1 VNRTVEARLLRGT
14 LFAVGV
20 FVPLVLVAG
29 GADLLGAG
37 QPAVVALPFVV
48 VAGAAAVLA
57 RLRGAVDAIVERITQ
72 YREVTPYSALADAAQ
87 RLRSPSLQEA
97 LPGLARVLADGTGA
111 RRAVVWLAVGERLVA
126 TASYPATD
134 EAGTPDSAENLAV
147 LLARPGI
154 GHVVPVLDGTEL
166 RAVLSIEKP
175 ELPVTPADRVLMQDV
190 ANGAAL
196 LLRTVA
202 LNAVLTERVRRAD
215 HLADE
220 LRASRRRLA
229 QARDVERRRLLTEL
243 SRATSGSL
251 GALREHVASA
261 RADLARPGVRVRPDT
276 QAQPDMQAQPGTPA
290 PSAGAALVRAR
301 TEVDELLDRF
311 RVIARGVY
319 PAVLRGQGPGAA
331 LAELVADL
339 GRLVRLTGDLDV
351 RVAWE
356 IESAVYQVTAAA
368 LDVLAGQPATAEIQV
383 RLTRADGRVRVLV
396 EDPSPPVTAEQ
407 VRTALVDD
415 IERLAA
421 LGGSVECVDGDERTL
436 RLLAWLPDRLDA
448 LLDAD
453 VATEPVP

>member
-1 VNRTVEARLLRGT
+1 MVREPAAKLLRAT
-14 LFAVGV
+14 LLAGGV
-20 FVPLVLVAG
+20 FVPLVLAAAV
-29 GADLLGAG
+29 ADLLDASE
-37 QPAVVALPFVV
+37 PVVVLLPFAVVA
-48 VAGAAAVLA
+48 VATALLT
-57 RLRGAVDAIVERITQ
+57 RLRGAVDAFVERVTH

-87 RLRSPSLQEA
+87 RLRSPSLREA

-111 RRAVVWLAVGERLVA
+111 RRATVWLVVGERLVA
-126 TASYPATD
+126 TASYPAT

-154 GHVVPVLDGTEL
+154 GHVVPILDGIEL

-175 ELPVTPADRVLMQDV
+175 ELPITPGDRVLMQDV

-202 LNAVLTERVRRAD
+202 LNAELAERVRRSD
-215 HLADE
+215 RLADE
-220 LRASRRRLA
+220 LRASRHRLA
-229 QARDVERRRLLTEL
+229 QAREVERRRLLTEL
-243 SRATSGSL
+243 SRATSGRL
-251 GALREHVASA
+251 VALRGHVAAA
-261 RADLARPGVRVRPDT
+261 RAGLGDE
-276 QAQPDMQAQPGTPA
+276 GTRTR
-290 PSAGAALVRAR
+290 SAGPALIRAR

-319 PAVLRGQGPGAA
+319 PAVLRSQGPGAA
-331 LAELVADL
+331 LEELIADL
-339 GRLVRLTGDLDV
+339 RRPIRLTGDLDV

-368 LDVLAGQPATAEIQV
+368 LEVLAAQPATADIQV
-383 RLTRADGRVRVLV
+383 RLTRGDARIRVLV

-407 VRTALVDD
+407 VRAVLVDD

-421 LGGSVECVDGDERTL
+421 LGGNVEWIDDGEPAL

-448 LLDAD
+448 LLDLD
-453 VATEPVP
+453 VTAEPAA